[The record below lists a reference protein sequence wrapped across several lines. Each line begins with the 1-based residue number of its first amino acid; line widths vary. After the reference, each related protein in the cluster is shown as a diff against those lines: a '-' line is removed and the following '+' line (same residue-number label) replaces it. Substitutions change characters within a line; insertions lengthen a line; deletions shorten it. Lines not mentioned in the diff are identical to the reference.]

1 MSTDE
6 PAFDE
11 LEPTQLPLSRAPVI
25 GFVTRASLLALALM
39 VVSTCGRTATL
50 KPAGASTFASG
61 EATVECN
68 GIGFPNHTQ
77 VQGTRLTLNGLGLH
91 TVSTFKIRLYVAALY
106 VAEPSNDP
114 RAILDSSAPN
124 EIIIQ
129 FIRGVS
135 ASELRKSLAEEL
147 ARSSRERSPALEE
160 GLQQLRSWAVEVKSG
175 QRIVFIRT
183 PGRGMEVD
191 INGTVKGSIA
201 GDDFARSFLS
211 IWLGDNPQTP
221 ELKRGLLGAPC
232 A

>member
-1 MSTDE
+1 MSTAE
-6 PAFDE
+6 SAFNE
-11 LEPTQLPLSRAPVI
+11 FEPTLRPPSRAP
-25 GFVTRASLLALALM
+25 FASLVTRAPLLAFALM

-50 KPAGASTFASG
+50 MPAGASAFGYG
-61 EATVECN
+61 EATIECN
-68 GIGFPNHTQ
+68 GIGFSNHTQ
-77 VQGTRLTLNGLGLH
+77 VQGTLLTLNGLGLS

-114 RAILDSSAPN
+114 HAILDSSAPN
-124 EIIIQ
+124 EIVIQ

-135 ASELRKSLAEEL
+135 ARDLRKSLEEVL
-147 ARSSRERSPALEE
+147 ARNSPERSPAIEE
-160 GLQQLRSWAVEVKSG
+160 GLQQLRSWAVDMKSG

-201 GDDFARSFLS
+201 GDDFAKSFLS

-232 A
+232 V